1 MVAVRHLPAGVR
13 AVPPPGRRSETIVHA
28 DYDHRTGAGTLRVEA
43 SCDALVRLRV
53 PELEI
58 DCAAGETVQIPVE
71 PWSAESPRLYDGIL
85 DSPAERIRLRIGFR
99 TGSRSVRAS

>member
-1 MVAVRHLPAGVR
+1 
-13 AVPPPGRRSETIVHA
+13 
-28 DYDHRTGAGTLRVEA
+28 
-43 SCDALVRLRV
+43 V

-99 TGSRSVRAS
+99 RVEISQGILTVNGNRVLFQGVNRHEFHPDRAATRCAREVAWGRTSEACSSSI